1 MYAMSEGAGSVQV
14 VVRVLEGMLGKSFD
28 VRMATF
34 RHGPIGE
41 ILGEAVNEC
50 RIPILSKVI

>member
-1 MYAMSEGAGSVQV
+1 MSEGAGSVQM

-34 RHGPIGE
+34 GHGPIGE
-41 ILGEAVNEC
+41 ILGEPVE
-50 RIPILSKVI
+50 RMPYSHVK